1 MGLTNFQKQLTHNR
15 KGTIMKQL
23 LISGTFLTIL
33 GLLLPMMALAE
44 KATNPLKITLT
55 SSQDSYALGDWV
67 EVKFNLHNTGQA
79 DLNLVKPVVD
89 VHSVSFEITCEY
101 LKSRPEE
108 PRRYFTFVHTGYT
121 PSVSESNKGRLEKIV
136 LGSGKEYSC
145 TFKIPALLIGKMK
158 VLASYQGW
166 MQEVKSNPIE
176 VEIKPAVNVK
186 TDAQEL
192 IAVIDTNYG
201 KIICKFY
208 PETAPNTVLNFI
220 KLAQEGFYTNHIFH
234 RVIKGFMIQGGCPK
248 RNGTGGPGYSIKAEF
263 NQQKHL
269 VGTLSMARS
278 QHNDSAGSQF
288 FICLVPTPQLDNKYT
303 VFGQV
308 SNGIEVVK
316 EIGEVKTTGR
326 GNPADK
332 PLADVV
338 IKQITIEPRALVQ
351 KDKD

>member
-1 MGLTNFQKQLTHNR
+1 
-15 KGTIMKQL
+15 MKQL
-23 LISGTFLTIL
+23 LLLSVVLTIWGL
-33 GLLLPMMALAE
+33 GLSMTAVAQEPVNLL
-44 KATNPLKITLT
+44 KLT
-55 SSQDSYALGDWV
+55 ISTPKDSYVLGDWV

-79 DLNLVKPVVD
+79 DLNLVKPIVD

-108 PRRYFTFVHTGYT
+108 PRRYFTFVHTVYT

-136 LGSGKEYSC
+136 LKSGKEYSC

-166 MQEVKSNPIE
+166 TQKVKSNPIE
-176 VEIKPAVNVK
+176 VEINPAVNVK
-186 TDAQEL
+186 ADAQEL
-192 IAVIDTNYG
+192 IAVIDTNHG

-208 PETAPNTVLNFI
+208 PENAPNTVLNFI
-220 KLAQEGFYTNHIFH
+220 KLAKEGFYTNHIFH

-248 RNGTGGPGYSIKAEF
+248 GNGTSGPGYSIKAEF

-288 FICLVPTPQLDNKYT
+288 FICLGPTPQLDNKYT
-303 VFGQV
+303 IFGQV

-338 IKQITIEPRALVQ
+338 IKQIIIKPAEIPLPNE
-351 KDKD
+351 KD